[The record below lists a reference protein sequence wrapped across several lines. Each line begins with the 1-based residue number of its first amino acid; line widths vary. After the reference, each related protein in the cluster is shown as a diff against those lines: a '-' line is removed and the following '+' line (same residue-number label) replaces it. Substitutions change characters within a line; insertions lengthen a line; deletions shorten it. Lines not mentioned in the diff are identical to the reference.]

1 MRAVYDKLHTVL
13 KGIVELCLRWSVGL
27 VIAIAKID
35 KIYEH
40 SLGVLDKK
48 IKLFPIGQSITP
60 FGNHRFNKGI
70 SILFNESTN
79 RDLKSLNAAIGKGGR
94 LEAQRIPNLLWQ
106 VPYTKI

>member
-40 SLGVLDKK
+40 SLGLLDKK
-48 IKLFPIGQSITP
+48 IKHFPIGQSITP